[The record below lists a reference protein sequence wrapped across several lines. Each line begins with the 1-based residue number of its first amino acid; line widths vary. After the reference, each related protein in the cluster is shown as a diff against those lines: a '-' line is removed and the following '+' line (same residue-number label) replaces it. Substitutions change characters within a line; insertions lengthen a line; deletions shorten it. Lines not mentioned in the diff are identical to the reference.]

1 MKVLLVNPKHPQT
14 FWSFNRVLEMLGKKA
29 LMPPLGLLTVAALL
43 PAEWD
48 LKFRD
53 LIFQAISP
61 EDWEECDLL
70 FVSGMIVQHH
80 GIIQTIQEGKRR
92 GKTVV
97 VGGPWAFHFPE
108 DALAAGADLAVTG
121 EAELIMGR
129 LLDSLERRE
138 SGKVIT
144 APGHADLSHSPP
156 PRFDLIDLDSYLDM
170 ALQFSR
176 GCPFH
181 CDFCD
186 ITLMLGHRVRTKT
199 PRQVL
204 KELQVLDDLGW
215 RGNVFFVDDNF
226 IGSPPKAKDLLKELI
241 PWMGSCGH
249 PFDFFTQASVNLGSD
264 PELLDL
270 MVRAGFTSVF
280 LGIETTDVDSL
291 IGAGKLQ
298 NVKVDLDE
306 ACRRINRAG
315 LQITAGCI
323 IGFDQEKPGA
333 DQRLL
338 DFAIRTS
345 IPKLFVTLL
354 QAGPGTELWDRLARE
369 GRLLPSSYEHLSNQT
384 GLLNFVPT
392 RPQEE
397 IAEEFIR
404 LYDLLYDPGF
414 YLKQT
419 LGHFLDMEPLKVKK
433 PFSLPR
439 LFEVRALLIMFFRQ
453 GVQYPSRG
461 QFWKTLLTAAW
472 KIPERIHFFL
482 SLCVELE
489 HYTEYRRTIAQELRR
504 QLARPDLRR
513 PLPKEKSDPCPCGS
527 GSSRAVTIS
536 PGEEF

>member
-1 MKVLLVNPKHPQT
+1 
-14 FWSFNRVLEMLGKKA
+14 MLGKKA

-43 PAEWD
+43 PPEWH
-48 LKFRD
+48 LAFRD
-53 LIFQAISP
+53 LTFQEISP
-61 EDWEECDLL
+61 ADWQACDLL
-70 FVSGMIVQHH
+70 FVSGMIVQHQ
-80 GIIQTIQEGKRR
+80 GIIQTIREGKRR

-108 DALAAGADLAVTG
+108 DALAAGADLVVKG
-121 EAELIMGR
+121 EAELIMPQ
-129 LLDSLERRE
+129 LLDALQRRA

-144 APGHADLSHSPP
+144 AVGHADMEHSPL
-156 PRFDLIDLDSYLDM
+156 PRFDLIDLNSYQNM

-176 GCPFH
+176 GCPFN

-186 ITLMLGHRVRTKT
+186 ITLMLGRRMRTKT

-204 KELQVLDDLGW
+204 QELQVLDDLGW

-226 IGSPPKAKDLLKELI
+226 IGSPPKAKGLLKEVI
-241 PWMGSCGH
+241 PWMGARGH
-249 PFDFFTQASVNLGSD
+249 AFDFFTQASVNLAAD
-264 PELLDL
+264 PELMDL

-291 IGAGKLQ
+291 VGAGKTQ
-298 NVKVDLDE
+298 NATVDLEE
-306 ACRRINRAG
+306 ACHRISRAG

-338 DFAIRTS
+338 DFARRTH

-354 QAGPGTELWDRLARE
+354 QAGPGTELWDRLDRE
-369 GRLLPSSYEHLSNQT
+369 GRLLSHSYEHLSNQT
-384 GLLNFVPT
+384 ALLNFVPT

-404 LYDLLYDPGF
+404 LYDRLYDPEF
-414 YLKQT
+414 YHQQT
-419 LGHFLDMEPLKVKK
+419 LKHFLDMEPLKVKK

-439 LFEVRALLIMFFRQ
+439 LFEVRALLTTFFRQ
-453 GVQYPSRG
+453 GVLYPSRK
-461 QFWKTLLTAAW
+461 QFWKTLFTAAR
-472 KIPERIHFFL
+472 KIPERLPFFL

-489 HYTEYRRTIAQELRR
+489 HYTEYRHTIARELRR
-504 QLARPDLRR
+504 QMAELPSQPAGAKTAELRSADR
-513 PLPKEKSDPCPCGS
+513 LLSQMPHKRTAAK
-527 GSSRAVTIS
+527 
-536 PGEEF
+536 

>member
-1 MKVLLVNPKHPQT
+1 
-14 FWSFNRVLEMLGKKA
+14 MLGKKA

-43 PAEWD
+43 PPEWD
-48 LKFRD
+48 LTFRD
-53 LIFQAISP
+53 LTFQEISP
-61 EDWEECDLL
+61 ADWEACDLL
-70 FVSGMIVQHH
+70 LVSGMIVQHQ
-80 GIIQTIQEGKRR
+80 GIIQTIKAGKRR

-97 VGGPWAFHFPE
+97 VGGPWAFHFPK
-108 DALAAGADLAVTG
+108 DALAAGADLVVKG
-121 EAELIMGR
+121 EAELIMPQ
-129 LLDSLERRE
+129 LLDGLKQRE

-144 APGHADLSHSPP
+144 AVGYADIEQSPL
-156 PRFDLIDLDSYLDM
+156 PRFDLVDLNSYQNM

-176 GCPFH
+176 GCPFN

-186 ITLMLGHRVRTKT
+186 ITLMLGRRMRTKT

-204 KELQVLDDLGW
+204 KELQVIDELGW

-226 IGSPPKAKDLLKELI
+226 IGSPPKAKGLLKEMI
-241 PWMGSCGH
+241 PWMAEHGH
-249 PFDFFTQASVNLGSD
+249 RFDFFTQASVNMAAD

-291 IGAGKLQ
+291 VGAGKLQ
-298 NVKVDLDE
+298 NAAVDLGE
-306 ACRRINRAG
+306 ACHKISQAG

-338 DFAIRTS
+338 DFAIRTH

-354 QAGPGTELWDRLARE
+354 QAGPGTELWDRLDRE
-369 GRLLPSSYEHLSNQT
+369 GRLLSHSYEHLTNQT
-384 GLLNFVPT
+384 GLLNFTPT

-397 IAEEFIR
+397 ITEEFIR
-404 LYDLLYDPGF
+404 LYELLYDPEF
-414 YLKQT
+414 YHQQT
-419 LGHFLDMEPLKVKK
+419 LKHFLDMGPLKVKK

-453 GVQYPSRG
+453 GVLYPSRFK
-461 QFWKTLLTAAW
+461 FWKTLLTAAR
-472 KIPERIHFFL
+472 KIPERLPFFL

-489 HYTEYRRTIAQELRR
+489 HYTEYRRIIARELRR
-504 QLARPDLRR
+504 QMAE
-513 PLPKEKSDPCPCGS
+513 LPPQPAGNK
-527 GSSRAVTIS
+527 T
-536 PGEEF
+536 EELWSTDGILSQLPRNIPASK

>member
-1 MKVLLVNPKHPQT
+1 
-14 FWSFNRVLEMLGKKA
+14 MLGKKA

-43 PAEWD
+43 PPEWEAR
-48 LKFRD
+48 FRD
-53 LIFQAISP
+53 LTFQDISP
-61 EDWEECDLL
+61 KDWEECDLL
-70 FVSGMIVQHH
+70 FVSGMFVQHH
-80 GIIQTIQEGKRR
+80 GIMQTIQEGKRR

-121 EAELIMGR
+121 EAELIMPQ

-144 APGHADLSHSPP
+144 ASGHADLEHSPP
-156 PRFDLIDLDSYLDM
+156 PRFDLIYLDSYLDM

-181 CDFCD
+181 CEFCD
-186 ITLMLGHRVRTKT
+186 ITLMLGRRVRTKT
-199 PRQVL
+199 PGQIL

-226 IGSPPKAKDLLKELI
+226 IGSPPKAKYLLKKLI
-241 PWMGSCGH
+241 PWMGDRGH

-291 IGAGKLQ
+291 VGAGKLQ
-298 NVKVDLDE
+298 NVKADLDE
-306 ACRRINRAG
+306 ACRRINRVG

-338 DFAIRTS
+338 DFAIRTR

-354 QAGPGTELWDRLARE
+354 QAGPGTGLWDRLARE
-369 GRLLPSSYEHLSNQT
+369 GRLLPTSYEHLSNQT

-392 RPQEE
+392 RPLEE

-414 YLKQT
+414 YLQQT

-439 LFEVRALLIMFFRQ
+439 LFEVRALLRMFFRQ
-453 GVQYPSRG
+453 GVQYPSRR
-461 QFWKTLLTAAW
+461 QFWETLLTAAW
-472 KIPERIHFFL
+472 KIPERPPFFL

-489 HYTEYRRTIAQELRR
+489 HYTEYRSTIARELRR
-504 QLARPDLRR
+504 QLTRL
-513 PLPKEKSDPCPCGS
+513 
-527 GSSRAVTIS
+527 I
-536 PGEEF
+536 

>member
-1 MKVLLVNPKHPQT
+1 MKVLLVNPNHPQT
-14 FWSFNRVLEMLGKKA
+14 FWSFNRVLKMLGKKA
-29 LMPPLGLLTVAALL
+29 LMPPLGLLTVAAML
-43 PAEWD
+43 PPEWD

-53 LIFQAISP
+53 LTFQDISP
-61 EDWEECDLL
+61 EEWEECDLL

-80 GIIQTIQEGKRR
+80 GILQTIKEGKRR

-108 DALAAGADLAVTG
+108 DALAAGADLAVKG
-121 EAELIMGR
+121 EAELIMPR

-138 SGKVIT
+138 SGQVIT
-144 APGHADLSHSPP
+144 ASGHADLENSPP
-156 PRFDLIDLDSYLDM
+156 PRFDLIDLNSYLDM
-170 ALQFSR
+170 ALQFTR

-186 ITLMLGHRVRTKT
+186 ITLMLGRRVRTKT
-199 PRQVL
+199 PRQIRQ
-204 KELQVLDDLGW
+204 ELQVLDDLGW

-226 IGSPPKAKDLLKELI
+226 IGSPPKAKELLKELI
-241 PWMGSCGH
+241 PWMGSRGH
-249 PFDFFTQASVNLGSD
+249 PFDFFTQASVNLAAD

-270 MVRAGFTSVF
+270 MVKAGFTSVF

-298 NVKVDLDE
+298 NATVDLDE

-323 IGFDQEKPGA
+323 MGFDQEKPGA

-338 DFAIRTS
+338 DFAIRTR

-354 QAGPGTELWDRLARE
+354 QAGPGTGLWDRLARE
-369 GRLLPSSYEHLSNQT
+369 GRLLPTSYENLTNQT

-404 LYDLLYDPGF
+404 LYDRLYDPGF
-414 YLKQT
+414 YLQQT
-419 LGHFLDMEPLKVKK
+419 LGHFLDMDPLKVKK

-453 GVQYPSRG
+453 GVQYPSRR

-472 KIPERIHFFL
+472 KIPERLPFFL

-489 HYTEYRRTIAQELRR
+489 HYTEYRRTIARELRR
-504 QLARPDLRR
+504 QMAELPSDLT
-513 PLPKEKSDPCPCGS
+513 EKKS
-527 GSSRAVTIS
+527 GRLS
-536 PGEEF
+536 

>member
-1 MKVLLVNPKHPQT
+1 MKVLLVNPGHPQT
-14 FWSFNRVLEMLGKKA
+14 FWSFNQVLKMLGKKA

-43 PAEWD
+43 PPEWD
-48 LKFRD
+48 AGFRD
-53 LIFQAISP
+53 LTFQVISSQ
-61 EDWEECDLL
+61 DWDACDLL

-80 GIIQTIQEGKRR
+80 GIIQTIKEGKRR

-121 EAELIMGR
+121 EAELVMPQ

-138 SGKVIT
+138 SGKVLS
-144 APGHADLSHSPP
+144 ASGHADLEHSPP
-156 PRFDLIDLDSYLDM
+156 PRLDLIDLGSYLDM

-181 CDFCD
+181 CEFCD
-186 ITLMLGHRVRTKT
+186 ITLMLGRRVRTKT
-199 PRQVL
+199 PSQIL
-204 KELQVLDDLGW
+204 QELQLLANLGW

-226 IGSPPKAKDLLKELI
+226 IGSPPKAKDLLRELI
-241 PWMGSCGH
+241 PWMGACGH
-249 PFDFFTQASVNLGSD
+249 PFDFFTQASVNLAAD

-291 IGAGKLQ
+291 VGAGKIQ
-298 NVKVDLDE
+298 NATVDLEE
-306 ACRRINRAG
+306 ACRHISRAG

-323 IGFDQEKPGA
+323 MGFDQEKLGA
-333 DQRLL
+333 DRRLL
-338 DFAIRTS
+338 DFAIRTH

-354 QAGPGTELWDRLARE
+354 QAGPGTDLWDRLARE
-369 GRLLPSSYEHLSNQT
+369 GRLLSTSYEHLSNQT

-397 IAEEFIR
+397 IVEEFIR
-404 LYDLLYDPGF
+404 LYERLYDPSF
-414 YLKQT
+414 YLEQT
-419 LGHFLDMEPLKVKK
+419 LKHFLDMDPLKVKK

-439 LFEVRALLIMFFRQ
+439 LNEIRALLIMFFRQ
-453 GVQYPSRG
+453 GVQYPSRH
-461 QFWKTLLTAAW
+461 QFWKTLLTAAVA
-472 KIPERIHFFL
+472 IPDRLPLFL

-489 HYTEYRRTIAQELRR
+489 HYSEYRRTIARELRR
-504 QLARPDLRR
+504 QLAE
-513 PLPKEKSDPCPCGS
+513 LPAAYPGGRVASIVKS
-527 GSSRAVTIS
+527 
-536 PGEEF
+536 